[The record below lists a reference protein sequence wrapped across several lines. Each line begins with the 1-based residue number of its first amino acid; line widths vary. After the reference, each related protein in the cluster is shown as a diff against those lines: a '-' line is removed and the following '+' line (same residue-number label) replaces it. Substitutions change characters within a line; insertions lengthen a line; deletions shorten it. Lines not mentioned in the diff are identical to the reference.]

1 VKTDKPLPANVM
13 AEKAILGAVML
24 QNELYEATKPLEP
37 EDFSLESHQ
46 LIYTHIGAMLE
57 RGEAVDLVTLAESV
71 RESGELNSICETPV
85 AYLSDLSADT
95 IRFRPSVR
103 DWVRIVKAKSLLR
116 KLILSC
122 TNAVNKAYDGESGYQ
137 IITALKDQITEIE
150 DAARKG
156 IRA

>member
-1 VKTDKPLPANVM
+1 MKTDNPLPANIM

-37 EDFSLESHQ
+37 EDFSLQSHR
-46 LIYTHIGAMLE
+46 LIYAHIGAMLE
-57 RGEAVDLVTLAESV
+57 RGEAVDLVTLAESM

-85 AYLSDLSADT
+85 AYLSDLSTDT
-95 IRFRPSVR
+95 VRYRPSVR

-116 KLILSC
+116 RLVLSC
-122 TNAVNKAYDGESGYQ
+122 TIAVHKAYDGESGYE
-137 IITALKDQITEIE
+137 IIAALKDQITEIE